1 METVGGFTPDTPVE
15 ARLIPRSPTLNAAF
29 SSRFAGALVDIKQL
43 KFLIALEQ
51 TRHFGQ
57 AAARCHITQPTLS
70 MRLRNLEDELDLVLV
85 KRGQRFEGFTEAG
98 ERVLAWA
105 RTLLAAHDGLFA
117 EAAACRGQL
126 VGSLRMG
133 LVPLSSFNPI
143 DYIQGLARSF
153 PELKFNLS
161 SLSSDQIIEGLGNNQ
176 LDLGVCYLD
185 HVNLNYFEFFEIGS
199 TRVGLLYDTRHFH
212 FDNAEISWE
221 DAAEL
226 PLGMITNG
234 MHYRKSVDLSF
245 RSRGLSPQ
253 PILESDSTY
262 QLLQAIHAGFCCSIM
277 PLDSGL
283 ESPIANLAFV
293 ELPDASVLAP
303 LGLVMRRT
311 EPRSATAEKCY
322 AQAKH
327 LFIVPL

>member
-1 METVGGFTPDTPVE
+1 M
-15 ARLIPRSPTLNAAF
+15 
-29 SSRFAGALVDIKQL
+29 DIKQL

-70 MRLRNLEDELDLVLV
+70 MRLRNLEDELGVELVT
-85 KRGQRFEGFTEAG
+85 RGQRFEGFTQAG
-98 ERVLAWA
+98 ERVLSWA

-126 VGSLRMG
+126 VGNLRLG

-143 DYIQGLARSF
+143 RYVQGLSTTF
-153 PELKFNLS
+153 PELNF
-161 SLSSDQIIEGLGNNQ
+161 SLSSMSSDKIIEGLGINQ

-185 HVNLNYFEFFEIGS
+185 HVNPKYFDFFEIGE

-212 FDNAEISWE
+212 FEESEMSWE

-226 PLGMITNG
+226 PLGMISNG
-234 MHYRKSVDLSF
+234 MHYRKSIDLSF
-245 RSRGLSPQ
+245 RSRGLDPK

-262 QLLQAIHAGFCCSIM
+262 QLFQAIHEGFCCSIM
-277 PLDSGL
+277 PLDSDL
-283 ESPIANLAFV
+283 KNPIQNLAFIN
-293 ELPDASVLAP
+293 LPDASVLAP
-303 LGLVMRRT
+303 LGLVMRKT
-311 EPRSATAEKCY
+311 EPRSAIAEKCFAEARKLY
-322 AQAKH
+322 TNKK
-327 LFIVPL
+327 

>member
-1 METVGGFTPDTPVE
+1 M
-15 ARLIPRSPTLNAAF
+15 
-29 SSRFAGALVDIKQL
+29 DIKQL

-70 MRLRNLEDELDLVLV
+70 MRLRNLEDELGLELVT
-85 KRGQRFEGFTEAG
+85 RGQRFEGFTQAG

-126 VGSLRMG
+126 VGNLRLG

-143 DYIQGLARSF
+143 RYVQDLSQTF
-153 PELKFNLS
+153 PELKF
-161 SLSSDQIIEGLGNNQ
+161 SLTSMSSDKIIEALGTNQ

-185 HVNLNYFEFFEIGS
+185 HVNANYLEFFELGE

-212 FDNAEISWE
+212 FEGTEMSWE

-226 PLGMITNG
+226 PLGMISNG
-234 MHYRKSVDLSF
+234 MHYRKSIDLSF
-245 RSRGLSPQ
+245 RSRGLDPQ

-262 QLLQAIHAGFCCSIM
+262 QLFQAIHNGFCCAIM

-283 ESPIANLAFV
+283 ERPIENLAFIN
-293 ELPDASVLAP
+293 LPDASVLAP
-303 LGLVMRRT
+303 LGMVMRKT
-311 EPRSATAEKCY
+311 EPRSALAEKCFSE
-322 AQAKH
+322 AKA
-327 LFIVPL
+327 LFALKT

>member
-1 METVGGFTPDTPVE
+1 M
-15 ARLIPRSPTLNAAF
+15 
-29 SSRFAGALVDIKQL
+29 DIKQL

-57 AAARCHITQPTLS
+57 AAALCYITQPTLS

-85 KRGQRFEGFTEAG
+85 KRGQRFEGFTQAG

-105 RTLLAAHDGLFA
+105 KTLLAAHDGLFA

-126 VGSLRMG
+126 VGQLRMG
-133 LVPLSSFNPI
+133 LVPLSSFNPVN
-143 DYIQGLARSF
+143 YIQGLAKSF
-153 PELKFNLS
+153 PELTFNLS
-161 SLSSDQIIEGLGNNQ
+161 SLSSDQIIENLSNNQ

-185 HVNLNYFEFFEIGS
+185 HVNQNYFDFFEIGA
-199 TRVGLLYDTRHFH
+199 TRVGLLYDKRHYH
-212 FDNAEISWE
+212 FDGTEMSWE

-262 QLLQAIHAGFCCSIM
+262 QLLQAIHAGFCCAIM

-283 ESPIANLAFV
+283 EAPIENLAFIN
-293 ELPDASVLAP
+293 LPDASVLAP
-303 LGLVMRRT
+303 LGLVMRKT
-311 EPRSATAEKCY
+311 EPRSAIAEKCFEE
-322 AQAKH
+322 AKR
-327 LFIVPL
+327 LFGV

>member
-1 METVGGFTPDTPVE
+1 M
-15 ARLIPRSPTLNAAF
+15 
-29 SSRFAGALVDIKQL
+29 DIKQL

-70 MRLRNLEDELDLVLV
+70 MRLRNLEDELDLILV
-85 KRGQRFEGFTEAG
+85 TRGQRFEGFTEAG

-105 RTLLAAHDGLFA
+105 KTLLAAHDGLFA

-126 VGSLRMG
+126 VGKLRLG
-133 LVPLSSFNPI
+133 LVPLSGFNPI
-143 DYIQGLARSF
+143 SYVQQLSSSF
-153 PELKFNLS
+153 PELQF
-161 SLSSDQIIEGLGNNQ
+161 SLSSMSSDRIIEDIGNNQ

-185 HVNLNYFEFFEIGS
+185 HVNPNYLDFFEIGE

-212 FDNAEISWE
+212 FEGTEMSWE

-226 PLGMITNG
+226 PLGMLSTG
-234 MHYRKSVDLSF
+234 MHYRKSIDLSF

-262 QLLQAIHAGFCCSIM
+262 QLFQAIHEGFCCSIM

-283 ESPIANLAFV
+283 DSPIENLAFIQ
-293 ELPDASVLAP
+293 LPDASVLAP
-303 LGLVMRRT
+303 LGLVMRKT
-311 EPRSATAEKCY
+311 EPRSAIAEKCF
-322 AQAKH
+322 AEAKK
-327 LFIVPL
+327 LFAIKE

>member
-1 METVGGFTPDTPVE
+1 
-15 ARLIPRSPTLNAAF
+15 
-29 SSRFAGALVDIKQL
+29 VDIKQL

-70 MRLRNLEDELDLVLV
+70 MRLRNLEDELDLILV
-85 KRGQRFEGFTEAG
+85 TRGQRFEGFTEAG

-105 RTLLAAHDGLFA
+105 KTLLAAHDGLFA

-126 VGSLRMG
+126 VGNLRLG
-133 LVPLSSFNPI
+133 LVPLSGFNPI
-143 DYIQGLARSF
+143 SYVQKLSASF
-153 PELKFNLS
+153 PELKF
-161 SLSSDQIIEGLGNNQ
+161 SLSSASSDRIIEDIGNNQ

-185 HVNLNYFEFFEIGS
+185 HVNPHYLDFFEIGE

-212 FDNAEISWE
+212 FEGSEMSWE

-226 PLGMITNG
+226 PLGMLSTG
-234 MHYRKSVDLSF
+234 MHYRKSIDLSF
-245 RSRGLSPQ
+245 RSRGLNPT

-262 QLLQAIHAGFCCSIM
+262 QLFQAIHEGFCCSIM

-283 ESPIANLAFV
+283 DSPIDNLAFIQ
-293 ELPDASVLAP
+293 LPDASVLAP
-303 LGLVMRRT
+303 LGLVMRKT
-311 EPRSATAEKCY
+311 EPRSAIAEKCF
-322 AQAKH
+322 AEARK
-327 LFIVPL
+327 LFAIKD

>member
-1 METVGGFTPDTPVE
+1 
-15 ARLIPRSPTLNAAF
+15 
-29 SSRFAGALVDIKQL
+29 VDIKQL
-43 KFLIALEQ
+43 KFLIALDE

-85 KRGQRFEGFTEAG
+85 NRGQRFEGFTQAG

-126 VGSLRMG
+126 VGSLRLG
-133 LVPLSSFNPI
+133 LVPLSNFNPVN
-143 DYIQGLARSF
+143 YIQGLSGTY
-153 PELKFNLS
+153 PELKYSLS
-161 SLSSDQIIEGLGNNQ
+161 SLSSDEIIEGLGNNQ

-185 HVNLNYFEFFEIGS
+185 HVNPNYFEFFEIGE

-212 FDNAEISWE
+212 FEGPEMSWE

-226 PLGMITNG
+226 PLGMITTG
-234 MHYRKSVDLSF
+234 MHYRKSIDLSF
-245 RSRGLSPQ
+245 RSRGLNPQ
-253 PILESDSTY
+253 PIMESDSTY
-262 QLLQAIHAGFCCSIM
+262 QLLQAIHQGFCCSIM

-283 ESPIANLAFV
+283 EEPIEHLAFIN
-293 ELPDASVLAP
+293 LPDASVLAP
-303 LGLVMRRT
+303 LGLVMRKT
-311 EPRSATAEKCY
+311 EPRSAIAEKCF
-322 AQAKH
+322 AEARKM
-327 LFIVPL
+327 FGIEAPAE

>member
-1 METVGGFTPDTPVE
+1 MTPIPFTT
-15 ARLIPRSPTLNAAF
+15 
-29 SSRFAGALVDIKQL
+29 GAIVDIKQL

-70 MRLRNLEDELDLVLV
+70 MRLRNLEDELDLILV
-85 KRGQRFEGFTEAG
+85 TRGQRFEGFTEAG

-105 RTLLAAHDGLFA
+105 KTLLAAHDGLFA

-126 VGSLRMG
+126 VGNLRLG
-133 LVPLSSFNPI
+133 LVPLSGFNPI
-143 DYIQGLARSF
+143 SYVQKLSASF
-153 PELKFNLS
+153 PELKF
-161 SLSSDQIIEGLGNNQ
+161 SLSSASSDRIIEDIGNNQ

-185 HVNLNYFEFFEIGS
+185 HVNPNYLDFFEIGE

-212 FDNAEISWE
+212 FEGSEMSWE

-226 PLGMITNG
+226 PLGMLSTG
-234 MHYRKSVDLSF
+234 MHYRKSIDLSF
-245 RSRGLSPQ
+245 RSRGLNPT

-262 QLLQAIHAGFCCSIM
+262 QLFQAIHEGFCCSIM

-283 ESPIANLAFV
+283 DSPIDNLAFIQ
-293 ELPDASVLAP
+293 LPDASVLAP
-303 LGLVMRRT
+303 LGLVMRKT
-311 EPRSATAEKCY
+311 EPRSAIAEKCF
-322 AQAKH
+322 AEARK
-327 LFIVPL
+327 LFAIKGE

>member
-1 METVGGFTPDTPVE
+1 M
-15 ARLIPRSPTLNAAF
+15 
-29 SSRFAGALVDIKQL
+29 DIKQL

-70 MRLRNLEDELDLVLV
+70 MRLRNLEDELGLELVT
-85 KRGQRFEGFTEAG
+85 RGQRFEGFTQAG

-126 VGSLRMG
+126 VGNLRLG
-133 LVPLSSFNPI
+133 LVPLSGFNPI
-143 DYIQGLARSF
+143 SYIQGLSHTF
-153 PELKFNLS
+153 PELKFNLTS
-161 SLSSDQIIEGLGNNQ
+161 MSSDKIIEALGTNQ

-185 HVNLNYFEFFEIGS
+185 HVNANYLEFFELGE

-212 FDNAEISWE
+212 FEGTEMSWE

-226 PLGMITNG
+226 PLGMISNG
-234 MHYRKSVDLSF
+234 MHYRKSIDLSF
-245 RSRGLSPQ
+245 RSRGLDPQ

-262 QLLQAIHAGFCCSIM
+262 QLFQAIHNGFCCAIM

-283 ESPIANLAFV
+283 ESPIENLAFIN
-293 ELPDASVLAP
+293 LPDASVLAP
-303 LGLVMRRT
+303 LGMVMRKT
-311 EPRSATAEKCY
+311 EPRSAIAEKCF
-322 AQAKH
+322 AQAQK
-327 LFIVPL
+327 LFAAKGTA

>member
-1 METVGGFTPDTPVE
+1 
-15 ARLIPRSPTLNAAF
+15 
-29 SSRFAGALVDIKQL
+29 VDIKQL

-70 MRLRNLEDELDLVLV
+70 MRLRNLEDELDLILV
-85 KRGQRFEGFTEAG
+85 TRGQRFEGFTEAG

-105 RTLLAAHDGLFA
+105 KTLLAAHDGLFA

-126 VGSLRMG
+126 VGNLRLG
-133 LVPLSSFNPI
+133 LVPLSGFNPI
-143 DYIQGLARSF
+143 SYVQKLSASF
-153 PELKFNLS
+153 PELKF
-161 SLSSDQIIEGLGNNQ
+161 SLSSASSDRIIEDIGNNQ

-185 HVNLNYFEFFEIGS
+185 HVNPHYLDFFEIGE

-212 FDNAEISWE
+212 FEGSEMSWE

-226 PLGMITNG
+226 PLGMLSTG
-234 MHYRKSVDLSF
+234 MHYRKSIDLSF
-245 RSRGLSPQ
+245 RSRGLNPT

-262 QLLQAIHAGFCCSIM
+262 QLFQAIHEGFCCSIM

-283 ESPIANLAFV
+283 DSPIDNLAFIQ
-293 ELPDASVLAP
+293 LPDASVLAP
-303 LGLVMRRT
+303 LGLVMRKT
-311 EPRSATAEKCY
+311 EPRSAI
-322 AQAKH
+322 AKSAS
-327 LFIVPL
+327 PKPGSCSRSKTE